1 MTPWE
6 NADSMGVRFC
16 SLSRGRFLSSEL
28 NAAVVEPARAEGV
41 DKALA
46 GCLYSL
52 GPHLQTSAHCTAL
65 MVCRLTLGLLHRL
78 PH

>member
-1 MTPWE
+1 
-6 NADSMGVRFC
+6 MGNG
-16 SLSRGRFLSSEL
+16 LSRGRFLSSEL

-52 GPHLQTSAHCTAL
+52 GQERVPIREQGPGHSW
-65 MVCRLTLGLLHRL
+65 
-78 PH
+78 